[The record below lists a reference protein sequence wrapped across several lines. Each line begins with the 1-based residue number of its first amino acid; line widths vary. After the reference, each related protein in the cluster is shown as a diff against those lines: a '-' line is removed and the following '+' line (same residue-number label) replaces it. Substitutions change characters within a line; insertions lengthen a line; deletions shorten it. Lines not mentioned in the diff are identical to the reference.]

1 MEEEGRLVAVANN
14 RVMKRHEA
22 SMSRLVAFRLRP
34 EDYDRLAAV
43 VASTGVPLSALVRAA
58 TLDAVDAVRPV
69 AAPEEV
75 SVVAD
80 APLASPEEVRALR
93 TAVNKVGVNVN
104 QIARLSNRH
113 GTAVITPEDD
123 PEAYTALLEEAVE
136 VLREVRSV
144 LVTGGGDAR

>member
-14 RVMKRHEA
+14 RVMKRHAA
-22 SMSRLVAFRLRP
+22 SKSRLVAFRLRP

-58 TLDAVDAVRPV
+58 TLDTVDAVRPV
-69 AAPEEV
+69 AA
-75 SVVAD
+75 
-80 APLASPEEVRALR
+80 PEEVRALR

-123 PEAYTALLEEAVE
+123 PKAYTALLEEAVE

>member
-14 RVMKRHEA
+14 HLMGRHAA
-22 SMSRLVAFRLRP
+22 SKSRLVAFRLRP

-43 VASTGVPLSALVRAA
+43 AASTGVPLSALVRAA
-58 TLDAVDAVRPV
+58 TLDAVDAVRLV

-80 APLASPEEVRALR
+80 APVASPDEVRALR
-93 TAVNKVGVNVN
+93 TAVNKVGVNLN

-123 PEAYTALLEEAVE
+123 PEAYTAVLEEAVE